1 MGNPFDKA
9 NWSAENT
16 SIFCEIC
23 LEEKRAGNHSNGFIT
38 NRGYVN
44 ISEKY
49 YNSTHLKHSRKQL
62 RNRWD
67 QLKRLY
73 QFWPYLHTILH
84 TWEEIFEQVAVDGS
98 SACIPGE
105 IIGDGIDE
113 VEDQEEDGKEYSP
126 MSVSARKRASS
137 TTTTAT
143 SPTKKNKESYGEG
156 AERNTREL
164 QGRKFR

>member
-1 MGNPFDKA
+1 MGNRFDKA

-73 QFWPYLHTILH
+73 QFCPYLNGHSGLGRNANVSVMVDDEFWDTHTKVLM
-84 TWEEIFEQVAVDGS
+84 TQLLCLV
-98 SACIPGE
+98 
-105 IIGDGIDE
+105 
-113 VEDQEEDGKEYSP
+113 
-126 MSVSARKRASS
+126 RAYRLS
-137 TTTTAT
+137 
-143 SPTKKNKESYGEG
+143 
-156 AERNTREL
+156 
-164 QGRKFR
+164 